1 MGHPKALW
9 FGKNVKAA
17 GGGKVRL
24 KHREL
29 FLDSSVK
36 NAAVGVVEK
45 SRIAVRDTI
54 AKLRSGTD
62 PELKNIARAF
72 FYTDSPG
79 DLNKILAT
87 LELVNGG
94 ICGNVSF
101 KAGLSTNKRLASL
114 TGEADNS
121 CIEGYVMNY
130 AKRKGDIHVSRD
142 YVLNNTYQ
150 AVRTFIHEASHRYA
164 NTTDETYFWPPQD
177 SSNNWEYSEPSNLVK
192 HKLLTNADS
201 YAYFVMF
208 MGYK

>member
-1 MGHPKALW
+1 MTHPKVLW
-9 FGKNVKAA
+9 FGKNVKAS

-29 FLDSSVK
+29 FLSKSVK
-36 NAAVGVVEK
+36 NASIDVVER
-45 SRIAVRDTI
+45 SRLAVRDTI
-54 AKLRSGTD
+54 TKLRNPDS
-62 PELKNIARAF
+62 ELKGVAQAF
-72 FYTDSPG
+72 FYTDDPG
-79 DLNKILAT
+79 DLQTIMAT
-87 LELVNGG
+87 LEQVNGG

-101 KAGLSTNKRLASL
+101 KTSNSSNKRLSSF

-121 CIEGYVMNY
+121 NIEGYVANY

-164 NTTDETYFWPPQD
+164 DTTDETYFWPPSD
-177 SSNNWEYSEPSNLVK
+177 NSNNWDYSEPGNLVK
-192 HKLLTNADS
+192 NKLLNNADS

-208 MGYK
+208 LGYK